1 MTMKVLIVHVPYEH
15 RGGEEVHVDAL
26 ALGYQKIGVTPLL
39 FPTDRNPPS
48 GLAKKSYDSLKA
60 GAQSPEMA
68 AYWNEH
74 KPLYIHLH
82 NSFPTLGPRFF
93 RWAIANHVPIAMT
106 VHNHR
111 FFCTNGLAL
120 RDKRICKDCFSS
132 KVAWRSMIYNC
143 NGDLKKT
150 LYHSLALTQM
160 RTQDLYARAVT
171 RFVAPSP
178 YLKGELVRSGMP
190 PEKVLHVLNPVVWTD
205 AEMATNSNSAGGEKY
220 GAIYAGRLSQEK
232 GIQELLVTISL
243 MPEIKFVIA
252 GDGPERPAVEAA
264 AASCA
269 NLDFV
274 GPVSHERVLE
284 LIDQSRVAVLPSI
297 CNETL
302 STFALEAFFQGKRCV
317 IPALDSTS
325 WLASGDFPGH
335 LAKAGNPYSLAK
347 AIGVALSSP
356 KITADQ
362 KKALQRK
369 LSFERFC
376 SDLKGLVQEMSVA
389 RTGLGLSLGK

>member
-1 MTMKVLIVHVPYEH
+1 MKVLIVHVPYEH

-39 FPTDRNPPS
+39 FPTNREPPH
-48 GLAKKSYDSLKA
+48 GLLKKSYESLKGTA
-60 GAQSPEMA
+60 DSPEIA
-68 AYWNEH
+68 DFWREH
-74 KPLYIHLH
+74 QPLYIHLH
-82 NSFPTLGPRFF
+82 NSFPTLGPRFL
-93 RWAIANHVPIAMT
+93 RWAIAGKVPIAMT

-150 LYHSLALTQM
+150 MYHSLALTQI
-160 RTQDLYARAVT
+160 RTQDLHARAIT
-171 RFVAPSP
+171 RFVAPYP
-178 YLKGELVRSGMP
+178 YLQGELVRMGMA
-190 PEKVLHVLNPVVWTD
+190 PEKVLHILNPVVWTD
-205 AEMATNSNSAGGEKY
+205 AELASKPGVTAEKY

-232 GIQELLVTISL
+232 GVQELLVTVGL
-243 MPEIKFVIA
+243 MPEVKFVIA

-264 AASCA
+264 AVQYA
-269 NLDFV
+269 NLSYV
-274 GPVSHERVLE
+274 GPVTHEHVLE

-335 LAKAGNPYSLAK
+335 LAKPGNPYSLAK
-347 AIGVALSSP
+347 AIGLALSSP
-356 KITADQ
+356 RISPEQT
-362 KKALQRK
+362 LELRRK

-389 RTGLGLSLGK
+389 RTGGGLGLGN

>member
-1 MTMKVLIVHVPYEH
+1 MKVLIVHVPYEH

-39 FPTDRNPPS
+39 FPTDRNPPTALL
-48 GLAKKSYDSLKA
+48 GKSIDSLK
-60 GAQSPEMA
+60 QSDDSPEIA
-68 AYWNEH
+68 AFWNDQ
-74 KPLYIHLH
+74 KPVYIHLH
-82 NSFPTLGPRFF
+82 NAFPTLGPRFF
-93 RWAIANHVPIAMT
+93 RWAIRHRVPIAMT

-150 LYHSLALTQM
+150 IYHSLALTQM
-160 RTQDLYARAVT
+160 RTQDLHARAIT

-178 YLKGELVRSGMP
+178 YLQGELVRVGMP
-190 PEKVLHVLNPVVWTD
+190 REKVLHILNPVVWTE
-205 AEMATNSNSAGGEKY
+205 AEMACDAGAGNAGAEKY

-232 GIQELLVTISL
+232 GIQELLVTVGL
-243 MPEIKFVIA
+243 MPEVKFVIA

-264 AASCA
+264 AAKLA

-274 GPVSHERVLE
+274 GPVTHERVLE
-284 LIDQSRVAVLPSI
+284 LIDDSRVAVLPSI

-302 STFALEAFFQGKRCV
+302 STFALESFFQGKRCV

-335 LAKAGNPYSLAK
+335 LAKPGNPYSLAK
-347 AIGVALSSP
+347 AIGIALSSP
-356 KITADQ
+356 RISLEQ
-362 KKALQRK
+362 KLALRSK

-376 SDLKGLVQEMSVA
+376 SDLKGLVQEMAVV
-389 RTGLGLSLGK
+389 R